1 MDKDLIPFQVEI
13 TALGFFVNRAYTLMV
28 KLLNQEL
35 RKGNVDIQHA
45 EFSLLKILNEIKG
58 GSQTQIA
65 VLLGKERAAISRTLI
80 SLEQKGYIDRHP
92 LDGKSNYVSLTEKGY
107 KIMPELNS
115 IAERVTELGFQGF
128 SQKRRESLIKN
139 LTQVYL
145 NAYDSID

>member
-1 MDKDLIPFQVEI
+1 MDKDLKPFQVEI
-13 TALGFFVNRAYTLMV
+13 NALGFFVNRAYTLMV

-65 VLLGKERAAISRTLI
+65 VLLGKERAAISRTII
-80 SLEQKGYIDRHP
+80 SLEQKGYIDRQP
-92 LDGKSNYVSLTEKGY
+92 LDGKSNYVTLTEKGS
-107 KIMPELNS
+107 KIMPELNV
-115 IAERVTELGFQGF
+115 IAERVTELGLKGF

-139 LTQVYL
+139 LTQVYQ
-145 NAYDSID
+145 NAFDSID